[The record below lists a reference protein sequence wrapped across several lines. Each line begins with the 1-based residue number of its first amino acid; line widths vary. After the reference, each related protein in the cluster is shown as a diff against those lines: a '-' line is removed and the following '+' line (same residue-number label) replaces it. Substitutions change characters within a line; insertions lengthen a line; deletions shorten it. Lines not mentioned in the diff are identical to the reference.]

1 MRSPRVLAVQVVV
14 LAMMLTLGARLA
26 YLQTVAAP
34 QYIAAANANTV
45 REVISPAPRGLI
57 LDDQGRPL
65 AGDRSR
71 IQLSVDRAALAAQ
84 PDRGAAVLKRLAG
97 VLSTTPGDLRQS
109 LRTCT
114 AKVKQPCWN
123 GSPYQPVPVAGDVDP
138 QVALSISERRELFPG
153 VRTDQIAVREYTA
166 PYGANAAHVLGY
178 VSAANPDQAAAQRN
192 AGRLDPQLGN
202 ADLVGQTGLERHYD
216 ELLRGTPGVTRLSV
230 DHLGNVLGTVGQT
243 PAAPGHNLVT
253 TIDARVQAIAE
264 RELLA
269 AIDRARHVKDFRHRT
284 YPADSGSVVVLDVNT
299 GAVVAMASAPTFDP
313 AVWVGGITP
322 GAYAM
327 LTDPSANSPLLPRAY
342 GSGGPPGSTFKVV
355 SSTAALESGYS
366 THSLYD
372 CNRSY
377 RIADRDFGNFESEAY
392 GPITLQQ
399 AIEVSCDTVFYKIAY
414 EMWQKDGGLDPV
426 PHPAD
431 PMQTMA
437 TAFGLGRLTGIDL
450 PGESAG
456 RIADRDWKQRNW
468 QATKERDCD
477 RARTGYPD
485 LAQTQ
490 PTRAAFLQQVAADN
504 CARGYRFGPGD
515 AANFAIGQGDTIVTP
530 LQLARMYAAVA
541 NGGTLWRPHVAKAEL
556 GPDGRVVRTFSPV
569 IQGRVPMSKATLAY
583 LRQSLVGVT
592 TAGTAAGVYAGWP
605 LDEIPVAAKTG
616 TAEHYGQ
623 QPSSW
628 FAGYLPAGPHPR
640 YAVVMTV
647 SQGGTGSG
655 TSGPS
660 VRAIEAALLGV
671 DRAPVLPHGK
681 PPVNLPTLLS
691 DGTYRKPQ

>member
-1 MRSPRVLAVQVVV
+1 MRAQRVLVVQVVV
-14 LAMMLTLGARLA
+14 LAMMLTLGGRLW
-26 YLQTVAAP
+26 YLQTVASP
-34 QYIAAANANTV
+34 QYVAAASANTV
-45 REVISPAPRGLI
+45 REMITPAPRGLI

-84 PDRGAAVLKRLAG
+84 PDRGEAVLDRLAG
-97 VLSTTPGDLRQS
+97 LLRTKPADLRHA

-114 AKVKQPCWN
+114 AKVKAPCWN
-123 GSPYQPVPVAGDVDP
+123 GSPYQPVPLAGDIDP
-138 QVALSISERRELFPG
+138 QLALSISERRELYPG
-153 VRTDQIAVREYTA
+153 VRTDQIAVRDYTA

-178 VSAANPDQAAAQRN
+178 VSSANADQSAAQRS
-192 AGRLDPQLGN
+192 AGRLDPRLGN
-202 ADLVGQTGLERHYD
+202 ADLAGQTGLERQYD
-216 ELLRGTPGVTRLSV
+216 DLLRGTPGVTRLAV
-230 DHLGNVLGTVGQT
+230 DHLGNVLGTVDAT
-243 PAAPGHNLVT
+243 PAVPGNNLVT

-269 AIDRARHVKDFRHRT
+269 AIDRARTVKDFRHRT

-313 AVWVGGITP
+313 AAWVGGIKP

-342 GSGGPPGSTFKVV
+342 GSGGPPGSTFKVI
-355 SSTAALESGYS
+355 STAAALGAGYS
-366 THSLYD
+366 TLSKYD
-372 CNRSY
+372 CNRTF

-392 GPITLQQ
+392 GPITLEQ
-399 AIEVSCDTVFYKIAY
+399 AVEVSCDTVFYKIAY
-414 EMWQKDGGLDPV
+414 EMWQNDGGLDPV
-426 PHPAD
+426 AHPLD

-437 TAFGLGRLTGIDL
+437 KAFGLGAPTGIDL
-450 PGESAG
+450 PGELAG

-468 QATKERDCD
+468 QATKQRDCD

-485 LAQTQ
+485 LAATA
-490 PTRAAFLQQVAADN
+490 PTRAAFLQRLAADN
-504 CARGYRFGPGD
+504 CARGYRYGPGD

-530 LQLARMYAAVA
+530 LQLARVYAAIA
-541 NGGTLWRPHVAKAEL
+541 NGGTLVRPYVAKAEL
-556 GPDGRVVRTFSPV
+556 APDGRVLRQFKPAGVP
-569 IQGRVPMSKATLAY
+569 RVAVDPSTLAY
-583 LRQSLVGVT
+583 LHHVLVGVT

-605 LDEIPVAAKTG
+605 SDAVPVAAKTG

-628 FAGYLPAGPHPR
+628 FASYAPAGPHPR

-681 PPVNLPTLLS
+681 PPVRLPTLNS
-691 DGTYRKPQ
+691 DGTSRKPE